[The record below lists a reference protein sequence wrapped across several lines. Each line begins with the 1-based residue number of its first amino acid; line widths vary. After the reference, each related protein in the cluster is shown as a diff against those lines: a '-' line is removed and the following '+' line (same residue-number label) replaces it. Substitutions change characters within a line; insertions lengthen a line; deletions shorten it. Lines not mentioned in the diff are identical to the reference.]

1 MLRNSACLNNES
13 KKLISKKIF
22 FSPAQSNLCNEKK
35 PQKSSLSSVNGTP
48 CSWILLLWSTL
59 EYKADMHMDV
69 DFCWV
74 KLLLFVLQTKEL
86 QVA

>member
-1 MLRNSACLNNES
+1 MSQKNLF
-13 KKLISKKIF
+13 KKLF
-22 FSPAQSNLCNEKK
+22 FSPAQFDLCNEKK
-35 PQKSSLSSVNGTP
+35 PQKTSLSSVNGTP

-59 EYKADMHMDV
+59 KCNADIHMDV
-69 DFCWV
+69 DFYWV